1 MVGIVFVLVLLFSA
15 VFSKENNFTLSPWK
29 SQCSLVTFRSPAK
42 SQATRIQNHLLV
54 KSDMTNQIEINFRRK
69 LDKRCKLEVN
79 LQLILRMLAG
89 LSEYFRIII
98 TAAYIDAL
106 MIDD

>member
-1 MVGIVFVLVLLFSA
+1 
-15 VFSKENNFTLSPWK
+15 
-29 SQCSLVTFRSPAK
+29 
-42 SQATRIQNHLLV
+42 
-54 KSDMTNQIEINFRRK
+54 MTNQIEINFRRK